1 MDDDEGPAPGPTASG
16 SNAIMLDHEGSDE
29 ELEKA
34 EEFEKRYN
42 FRFEEA

>member
-1 MDDDEGPAPGPTASG
+1 MDDDEGPAPGPSG

>member
-1 MDDDEGPAPGPTASG
+1 MEDEGPAPGPSASG
-16 SNAIMLDHEGSDE
+16 ANAIGLDHEGSDE

-34 EEFEKRYN
+34 EEFENRYN